1 MDMSFYSPRKLK
13 FKAWNEESGL
23 LMRLDSIECYKGEL
37 VKKGHILLQF
47 TGLHDKLDEEVYD
60 MDVLLLHYEKF
71 ILYWD
76 EKIRT
81 WKLSSLDPN
90 KKEEL
95 QLEKV
100 REMNR
105 LCSYFESNRKTTS

>member
-1 MDMSFYSPRKLK
+1 MSFYSPRKLK

-23 LMRLDSIECYKGEL
+23 LMRLNSIDCIKGEL

-47 TGLHDKLDEEVYD
+47 TGMHDKQDEEVYD
-60 MDVLLLHYEKF
+60 MDVLLWNSEKF
-71 ILYWD
+71 IMFWD
-76 EKIRT
+76 EKART
-81 WKLSSLDPN
+81 WRLTSVDLN
-90 KKEEL
+90 KREEL
-95 QLEKV
+95 QPDRV